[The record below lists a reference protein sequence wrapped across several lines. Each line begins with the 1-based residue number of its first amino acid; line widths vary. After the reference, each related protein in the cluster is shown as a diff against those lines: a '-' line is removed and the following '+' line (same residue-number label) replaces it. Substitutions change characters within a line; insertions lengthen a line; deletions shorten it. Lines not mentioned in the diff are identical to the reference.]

1 MLEAEDATTY
11 QEFIGML
18 RWACELGRIDILL
31 ETALMSQYL
40 AAPRKGHLD
49 KLFNIFSYLRDNL
62 SFPLS
67 FKPSRMSN
75 DYSKFKEVDWS
86 EFYPEAEEVIPL
98 NAPPS
103 MGSPI
108 TITVWVDANHA
119 GNLANRRSH
128 TGFIIYVNQAP
139 IVWYSKKQS
148 TVEAS
153 SFGSEF
159 NALRIA
165 MEHVVGIRFKLRMFG
180 LNVKDYTCIWCDN
193 EAVVNNS
200 SVPSHA
206 LNKKH
211 NAVSFHMVREVVAS
225 GAARVA
231 HVSGI
236 ENPADLFTKIL
247 AKNKRFQFIEQLTG
261 NVVNRSKG
269 GDF

>member
-1 MLEAEDATTY
+1 M
-11 QEFIGML
+11 
-18 RWACELGRIDILL
+18 
-31 ETALMSQYL
+31 
-40 AAPRKGHLD
+40 AAPRQGHLD
-49 KLFNIFSYLRDNL
+49 KLFNIFSYLRENL

-67 FKPSRMSN
+67 FKPGRMSN
-75 DYSKFKEVDWS
+75 DYNKFKEVDWS
-86 EFYPEAEEVIPL
+86 EFYPDAEEVIPL
-98 NAPPS
+98 NVPTP

-108 TITVWVDANHA
+108 TITVWVDVNHA

-128 TGFIIYVNQAP
+128 TGFIIYVNQSP

-165 MEHVVGIRFKLRMFG
+165 VEHVIALRFKLRMFG
-180 LNVKDYTCIWCDN
+180 LNVKEYTCIWSDN

-200 SVPSHA
+200 SIPSRA

-236 ENPADLFTKIL
+236 HNPADLFTKIL
-247 AKNKRFQFIEQLTG
+247 A
-261 NVVNRSKG
+261 
-269 GDF
+269 